1 MAYALYAP
9 CLLIA
14 AISITLKEN
23 VISTQH
29 LPLVIAGPIVRKVT
43 SNLCYIWVVT
53 SSADAPSLTLSHDEA
68 PIDGD
73 RQSETICV
81 GTHAFIHLL
90 SFSASKPFSD
100 CARISYQL
108 HFDNEEQQAR
118 WHKEQQALLY
128 TGQSTLSFHFTET
141 PKTILHGSCRKP
153 HFHSDDALAQVD
165 TLHEHAFKQKSS
177 FPDLLLMTGDQ
188 IYADDVAGPMLKAI
202 HSVIAR
208 LGLFHETL
216 EGAVVSNTQELATH
230 PHGYYEREQLL
241 PQISTNTVLS
251 SLFFGAKKKPVFTSV
266 NAQNHLI
273 GSAEIIAMYL
283 LVWSDTLWAEI
294 TIDND
299 GIPDKY
305 SATFDKENEA
315 LKGFVKQ
322 LPQVRRALAHIP
334 TYMIFDDHDV
344 TDDWNLTR
352 GWEQEVY
359 GNPLSKRMIGNALI
373 GYLLCQGWGNA
384 PKKVTALIEKV
395 KQSTGE
401 QGIAQHDEIID
412 DLLDFDQWHY
422 RLDTTPPIEVLDTRT
437 QRWRSESDMNK
448 PSGLMDWEALCDF
461 QHSIIGKES
470 VIVVSAAPIYG
481 VKVIEAIQKVFTFF
495 GKALTVDAENW
506 MAHKGTANVMLNI
519 FRHYKTPPEFII
531 LSGDVHYSFV
541 YDVRLRFR
549 RNSPH
554 ITQFTCSGLKNAF
567 PDGLIKWL
575 DRLNRILYR
584 SKSPLNLFTRRRNM
598 SVKAREPSMGYGE
611 LFNGCAIG
619 VLKIS
624 HKNTDVQCK
633 ALLSNGKEVEFPT
646 SKND

>member
-1 MAYALYAP
+1 MP
-9 CLLIA
+9 
-14 AISITLKEN
+14 
-23 VISTQH
+23 Q
-29 LPLVIAGPIVRKVT
+29 VIAGPIVRKVT
-43 SNLCYIWVVT
+43 STECHIWVVT
-53 SSADAPSLTLSHDEA
+53 SNADSPALNLSANEVVVS
-68 PIDGD
+68 GNCQ
-73 RQSETICV
+73 RETIRV
-81 GTHAFIHLL
+81 GKYAFIHLL
-90 SFSASKPFSD
+90 SFTSSEPFKDTARIGYSLSFSD
-100 CARISYQL
+100 DA
-108 HFDNEEQQAR
+108 QQAS
-118 WHKEQQALLY
+118 WENEQRGLLY
-128 TGQSTLSFHFTET
+128 DGQPSLCFHYTET
-141 PKTILHGSCRKP
+141 PETILHGSCRKP

-165 TLHEHAFKQKSS
+165 VLHKNAFKKQND

-202 HSVIAR
+202 HSVIDR
-208 LGLFHETL
+208 LGLYHEAL
-216 EGAVVSNTQELATH
+216 EGAVVTNTNELATH
-230 PHGYYEREQLL
+230 EHGYYEREQLL
-241 PQISTNTVLS
+241 PQIATNTVLS
-251 SLFFGAKKKPVFTSV
+251 SIFFGAKKKPVFTSV

-283 LVWSDTLWAEI
+283 LVWSDTLWADI
-294 TIDND
+294 NIDKD
-299 GIPDKY
+299 GIPPKY
-305 SATFDKENEA
+305 HAIFDKEHEA
-315 LKGFVKQ
+315 LNGFVKQ

-384 PKKVTALIEKV
+384 PKKVAPLIAKV
-395 KQSTGE
+395 QESMGE
-401 QGIAQHDEIID
+401 SGLNSHDEIID

-437 QRWRSESDMNK
+437 QRWRSESNMNK

-506 MAHKGTANVMLNI
+506 MAHKGTANVILNI
-519 FRHYKTPPEFII
+519 FRHYKTPPDFII

-575 DRLNRILYR
+575 DRLNRVLYR

-598 SVKAREPSMGYGE
+598 SVKAREPSLGYGE

-624 HKNTDVQCK
+624 QKTTDVQCK
-633 ALLSNGKEVEFPT
+633 ALLSNGKEVEFPA
-646 SKND
+646 SKDD

>member
-1 MAYALYAP
+1 MP
-9 CLLIA
+9 
-14 AISITLKEN
+14 
-23 VISTQH
+23 Q
-29 LPLVIAGPIVRKVT
+29 VIAGPIVRKVT
-43 SNLCYIWVVT
+43 STECHIWVVT
-53 SSADAPSLTLSHDEA
+53 SNADSPTLNLSANEVVVS
-68 PIDGD
+68 GNCQ
-73 RQSETICV
+73 RETIRV
-81 GTHAFIHLL
+81 GKYAFIHLL
-90 SFSASKPFSD
+90 SFTSSEPFEDTARIGYSLSFSD
-100 CARISYQL
+100 DA
-108 HFDNEEQQAR
+108 QQAS
-118 WHKEQQALLY
+118 WENEQRGLLY
-128 TGQSTLSFHFTET
+128 DGQSSLCFHYTET
-141 PKTILHGSCRKP
+141 PETILHGSCRKP

-165 TLHEHAFKQKSS
+165 VLHKNAFKKQND

-202 HSVIAR
+202 HSVIDR
-208 LGLFHETL
+208 LGLYHEAL
-216 EGAVVSNTQELATH
+216 EGAVVTNTNELATH
-230 PHGYYEREQLL
+230 EHGYYEREQLL
-241 PQISTNTVLS
+241 PQIATNTVLS
-251 SLFFGAKKKPVFTSV
+251 SIFFGAKKKPVFTSV

-283 LVWSDTLWAEI
+283 LVWSDTLWADI
-294 TIDND
+294 NIDKD
-299 GIPDKY
+299 GIPPKY
-305 SATFDKENEA
+305 HAIFDKEHESLN
-315 LKGFVKQ
+315 GFVKQ

-344 TDDWNLTR
+344 TDDWNLAR

-384 PKKVTALIEKV
+384 PKKVAPLIAKV
-395 KQSTGE
+395 QESMGE
-401 QGIAQHDEIID
+401 SGLNSHDEIID

-437 QRWRSESDMNK
+437 QRWRSESNMNK

-506 MAHKGTANVMLNI
+506 MAHKGTANVILNI
-519 FRHYKTPPEFII
+519 FRHYKTPPDFII

-575 DRLNRILYR
+575 DRLNRVLYR

-598 SVKAREPSMGYGE
+598 SVKAREPSLGYGE

-624 HKNTDVQCK
+624 QKNTDVQCK
-633 ALLSNGKEVEFPT
+633 ALLSNGKEVEFPA
-646 SKND
+646 SKDD

>member
-1 MAYALYAP
+1 MP
-9 CLLIA
+9 
-14 AISITLKEN
+14 
-23 VISTQH
+23 Q
-29 LPLVIAGPIVRKVT
+29 VIAGPIVRKVT
-43 SNLCYIWVVT
+43 STECHIWVVT
-53 SSADAPSLTLSHDEA
+53 SNADSPALNLSANEVVVS
-68 PIDGD
+68 GNCQ
-73 RQSETICV
+73 RETIRV
-81 GTHAFIHLL
+81 GKYAFIHLL
-90 SFSASKPFSD
+90 SFTSSEPFEDTARIGYSLSFSD
-100 CARISYQL
+100 DA
-108 HFDNEEQQAR
+108 QQAS
-118 WHKEQQALLY
+118 WENEQRGLLY
-128 TGQSTLSFHFTET
+128 DGQSSLCFHYTET
-141 PKTILHGSCRKP
+141 PETILHGSCRKP

-165 TLHEHAFKQKSS
+165 VLHKNAFKKQND

-202 HSVIAR
+202 HSVIDR
-208 LGLFHETL
+208 LGLYHEAL
-216 EGAVVSNTQELATH
+216 EGAVVTNTNELATH
-230 PHGYYEREQLL
+230 EHGYYEREQLL
-241 PQISTNTVLS
+241 PQIATNTVLS
-251 SLFFGAKKKPVFTSV
+251 SIFFGAKKKPVFTSV

-283 LVWSDTLWAEI
+283 LVWSDTLWADI
-294 TIDND
+294 NIDKD
-299 GIPDKY
+299 GIPPKY
-305 SATFDKENEA
+305 HAIFDKEHEA
-315 LKGFVKQ
+315 LNGFVKQ

-384 PKKVTALIEKV
+384 PKKVAPLIAKV
-395 KQSTGE
+395 QESMGE
-401 QGIAQHDEIID
+401 SGLNSHDEIID

-437 QRWRSESDMNK
+437 QRWRSESNMNK

-506 MAHKGTANVMLNI
+506 MAHKGTANVILNI
-519 FRHYKTPPEFII
+519 FRHYKTPPDFII

-554 ITQFTCSGLKNAF
+554 ITQFTCSGLKNTF

-575 DRLNRILYR
+575 DRLNRVLYR

-598 SVKAREPSMGYGE
+598 SVKAREPSLGYGE

-624 HKNTDVQCK
+624 QKNTDVQCK
-633 ALLSNGKEVEFPT
+633 ALLSNGKEVEFPA
-646 SKND
+646 SKDD

>member
-1 MAYALYAP
+1 MP
-9 CLLIA
+9 
-14 AISITLKEN
+14 
-23 VISTQH
+23 Q
-29 LPLVIAGPIVRKVT
+29 VIAGPIVRKVT
-43 SNLCYIWVVT
+43 STECHIWVVT
-53 SSADAPSLTLSHDEA
+53 SNADSPALNLSANEVVVS
-68 PIDGD
+68 GNCQ
-73 RQSETICV
+73 RETIRV
-81 GTHAFIHLL
+81 GKYAFIHLL
-90 SFSASKPFSD
+90 SFTSSEPFEDTARIGYSLSFSD
-100 CARISYQL
+100 DA
-108 HFDNEEQQAR
+108 QQAS
-118 WHKEQQALLY
+118 WEDEQRGLLY
-128 TGQSTLSFHFTET
+128 DGQSSLCFHYTET
-141 PKTILHGSCRKP
+141 PETILHGSCRKP

-165 TLHEHAFKQKSS
+165 VLHKNAFKKQND

-202 HSVIAR
+202 HSVIDR
-208 LGLFHETL
+208 LGLYHEAL
-216 EGAVVSNTQELATH
+216 EGAVVTNTNELATH
-230 PHGYYEREQLL
+230 EHGYYEREQLL
-241 PQISTNTVLS
+241 PQIATNTVLS
-251 SLFFGAKKKPVFTSV
+251 SIFFGAKKKPVFTSV

-283 LVWSDTLWAEI
+283 LVWSDTLWADI
-294 TIDND
+294 NIDKD
-299 GIPDKY
+299 GIPPKY
-305 SATFDKENEA
+305 HAIFDKEHEA
-315 LKGFVKQ
+315 LNGFVKQ

-384 PKKVTALIEKV
+384 PKKVAPLIAKV
-395 KQSTGE
+395 QESMGE
-401 QGIAQHDEIID
+401 SGLNSHDEIID

-422 RLDTTPPIEVLDTRT
+422 RLDTAPPIEVLDTRT
-437 QRWRSESDMNK
+437 QRWRSESNMNK

-506 MAHKGTANVMLNI
+506 MAHKGTANVILNI
-519 FRHYKTPPEFII
+519 FRHYKTPPDFII

-575 DRLNRILYR
+575 DRLNRVLYR

-598 SVKAREPSMGYGE
+598 SVKAREPSLGYGE

-624 HKNTDVQCK
+624 QKNTDVQCK
-633 ALLSNGKEVEFPT
+633 ALLSNGKEVEFPA
-646 SKND
+646 SKDD

>member
-1 MAYALYAP
+1 
-9 CLLIA
+9 
-14 AISITLKEN
+14 
-23 VISTQH
+23 
-29 LPLVIAGPIVRKVT
+29 VT
-43 SNLCYIWVVT
+43 STECHIWVVT
-53 SSADAPSLTLSHDEA
+53 SNADSPTLNLSANEVVVS
-68 PIDGD
+68 GNCQ
-73 RQSETICV
+73 RETIRV
-81 GTHAFIHLL
+81 GKYAFIHLL
-90 SFSASKPFSD
+90 SFTSSEPFEDTARIGYSLSFSD
-100 CARISYQL
+100 DA
-108 HFDNEEQQAR
+108 QQAS
-118 WHKEQQALLY
+118 WENEQRGLLY
-128 TGQSTLSFHFTET
+128 DGQSSLCFHYTET
-141 PKTILHGSCRKP
+141 PETILHGSCRKP

-165 TLHEHAFKQKSS
+165 VLHKNAFKKQND

-202 HSVIAR
+202 HSVIDR
-208 LGLFHETL
+208 LGLYHEAL
-216 EGAVVSNTQELATH
+216 EGAVVTNTNELATH
-230 PHGYYEREQLL
+230 EHGYYEREQLL
-241 PQISTNTVLS
+241 PQIATNTVLS
-251 SLFFGAKKKPVFTSV
+251 SIFFGAKKKPVFTSV

-283 LVWSDTLWAEI
+283 LVWSDTLWADI
-294 TIDND
+294 NIDKD
-299 GIPDKY
+299 GIPPKY
-305 SATFDKENEA
+305 HAIFDKEHEA
-315 LKGFVKQ
+315 LNGFVKQ

-384 PKKVTALIEKV
+384 PKKVAPLIAKV
-395 KQSTGE
+395 QESMGE
-401 QGIAQHDEIID
+401 SGLNSHDEIID
-412 DLLDFDQWHY
+412 ELLDFDQWHY

-437 QRWRSESDMNK
+437 QRWRSESNMNK

-506 MAHKGTANVMLNI
+506 MAHKGTANVILNI
-519 FRHYKTPPEFII
+519 FRHYKTPPDFII

-575 DRLNRILYR
+575 DRLNRVLYR

-598 SVKAREPSMGYGE
+598 SVKAREPSLGYGE

-624 HKNTDVQCK
+624 QKNTDVQCK
-633 ALLSNGKEVEFPT
+633 ALLSNGKEVEFPA
-646 SKND
+646 SKDD

>member
-1 MAYALYAP
+1 MP
-9 CLLIA
+9 
-14 AISITLKEN
+14 
-23 VISTQH
+23 Q
-29 LPLVIAGPIVRKVT
+29 VIAGPIVRKVT
-43 SNLCYIWVVT
+43 STECHIWVVT
-53 SSADAPSLTLSHDEA
+53 SNADSPTLNLSANEVVVS
-68 PIDGD
+68 GNCQ
-73 RQSETICV
+73 RETIRV
-81 GTHAFIHLL
+81 GKYAFIHLL
-90 SFSASKPFSD
+90 SFTSSEPFEDTARIGYSLSFSD
-100 CARISYQL
+100 DA
-108 HFDNEEQQAR
+108 QQAS
-118 WHKEQQALLY
+118 WENEQRGLLY
-128 TGQSTLSFHFTET
+128 DGQSSLCFHYTET
-141 PKTILHGSCRKP
+141 PETILHGSCRKP

-165 TLHEHAFKQKSS
+165 VLHKNAFKKQND

-202 HSVIAR
+202 HSVIDR
-208 LGLFHETL
+208 LGLYHEAL
-216 EGAVVSNTQELATH
+216 EGAVVTNTNELATH
-230 PHGYYEREQLL
+230 EHGYYEREQLL
-241 PQISTNTVLS
+241 PQIATNTVLS
-251 SLFFGAKKKPVFTSV
+251 SIFFGAKKKPVFTSV

-283 LVWSDTLWAEI
+283 LVWSDTLWADI
-294 TIDND
+294 NIDKD
-299 GIPDKY
+299 GIPPKY
-305 SATFDKENEA
+305 HAIFDKEHEA
-315 LKGFVKQ
+315 LNGFVKQ

-384 PKKVTALIEKV
+384 PKKVAPLIAKV
-395 KQSTGE
+395 QESMGE
-401 QGIAQHDEIID
+401 SGLNSHDEIID

-437 QRWRSESDMNK
+437 QRWRSESNMNK

-506 MAHKGTANVMLNI
+506 MAHKGTANVILNI
-519 FRHYKTPPEFII
+519 FRHYKTPPDFII

-575 DRLNRILYR
+575 DRLNRVLYR

-598 SVKAREPSMGYGE
+598 SVKAREPSLGYGE

-624 HKNTDVQCK
+624 QKNTDVQCK
-633 ALLSNGKEVEFPT
+633 ALLSNGKEVEFPA
-646 SKND
+646 SKDD

>member
-1 MAYALYAP
+1 MP
-9 CLLIA
+9 
-14 AISITLKEN
+14 
-23 VISTQH
+23 Q
-29 LPLVIAGPIVRKVT
+29 VIAGPIVRKVT
-43 SNLCYIWVVT
+43 STECHIWVVT
-53 SSADAPSLTLSHDEA
+53 SNADSPTLNLSANEVVSGSCQ
-68 PIDGD
+68 
-73 RQSETICV
+73 RETVRV
-81 GTHAFIHLL
+81 GKYAFIHLL
-90 SFSASKPFSD
+90 SFTSSEPFEDTARIGYSLSFSD
-100 CARISYQL
+100 DA
-108 HFDNEEQQAR
+108 QQAS
-118 WHKEQQALLY
+118 WENEQRGLLY
-128 TGQSTLSFHFTET
+128 DGQSSLCFHYTET
-141 PKTILHGSCRKP
+141 PETILHGSCRKP

-165 TLHEHAFKQKSS
+165 VLHKNAFKKQND

-202 HSVIAR
+202 HSVIDR
-208 LGLFHETL
+208 LGLYHEAL
-216 EGAVVSNTQELATH
+216 EGAVVTNTNELATH
-230 PHGYYEREQLL
+230 EHGYYEREQLL
-241 PQISTNTVLS
+241 PQIATNTVLS
-251 SLFFGAKKKPVFTSV
+251 SIFFGAKKKPVFTSV

-283 LVWSDTLWAEI
+283 LVWSDTLWADI
-294 TIDND
+294 NIDKD
-299 GIPDKY
+299 GIPPKY
-305 SATFDKENEA
+305 HAIFDKEHEA
-315 LKGFVKQ
+315 LNGFVKQ

-384 PKKVTALIEKV
+384 PKKVAPLIAKV
-395 KQSTGE
+395 QESMGE
-401 QGIAQHDEIID
+401 SGLNSHDEIID

-437 QRWRSESDMNK
+437 QRWRSESNMNK

-506 MAHKGTANVMLNI
+506 MAHKGTANVILNI
-519 FRHYKTPPEFII
+519 FRHYKTPPDFII

-575 DRLNRILYR
+575 DRLNRVLYR

-598 SVKAREPSMGYGE
+598 SVKAREPSLGYGE

-624 HKNTDVQCK
+624 QKNTDVQCK
-633 ALLSNGKEVEFPT
+633 ALLSNGKEVEFPA
-646 SKND
+646 SKDD

>member
-1 MAYALYAP
+1 M
-9 CLLIA
+9 
-14 AISITLKEN
+14 T
-23 VISTQH
+23 STECH
-29 LPLVIAGPIVRKVT
+29 
-43 SNLCYIWVVT
+43 IWVVT
-53 SSADAPSLTLSHDEA
+53 SNADSPTLNLSANEVVVS
-68 PIDGD
+68 GNCQ
-73 RQSETICV
+73 RETIRV
-81 GTHAFIHLL
+81 GKYAFIHLL
-90 SFSASKPFSD
+90 SFTSSEPFEDTARIGYSLSFSD
-100 CARISYQL
+100 DA
-108 HFDNEEQQAR
+108 QQAS
-118 WHKEQQALLY
+118 WENEQRGLLY
-128 TGQSTLSFHFTET
+128 DGQPSLCFHYTET
-141 PKTILHGSCRKP
+141 PETILHGSCRKP

-165 TLHEHAFKQKSS
+165 VLHKNAFKKQND

-202 HSVIAR
+202 HSVIDR
-208 LGLFHETL
+208 LGLYHEAL
-216 EGAVVSNTQELATH
+216 EGAVVTNTNELATH
-230 PHGYYEREQLL
+230 EHGYYEREQLL
-241 PQISTNTVLS
+241 PQIATNTVLS
-251 SLFFGAKKKPVFTSV
+251 SIFFGAKKKPVFTSV

-283 LVWSDTLWAEI
+283 LVWSDTLWADI
-294 TIDND
+294 NIDKD
-299 GIPDKY
+299 GIPPKY
-305 SATFDKENEA
+305 HAIFDKEHEA
-315 LKGFVKQ
+315 LNGFVKQ

-384 PKKVTALIEKV
+384 PKKVAPLIAKV
-395 KQSTGE
+395 QESMGE
-401 QGIAQHDEIID
+401 SGLNSHDEIID

-437 QRWRSESDMNK
+437 QRWRSESNMNK

-506 MAHKGTANVMLNI
+506 MAHKGTANVILNI
-519 FRHYKTPPEFII
+519 FRHYKTPPDFII

-575 DRLNRILYR
+575 DRLNRVLYR

-598 SVKAREPSMGYGE
+598 SVKAREPSLGYGE

-624 HKNTDVQCK
+624 QKNTDVQCK
-633 ALLSNGKEVEFPT
+633 ALLSNGNEVEFPA
-646 SKND
+646 SKDD

>member
-1 MAYALYAP
+1 MP
-9 CLLIA
+9 
-14 AISITLKEN
+14 
-23 VISTQH
+23 Q
-29 LPLVIAGPIVRKVT
+29 VIAGPIVRKVT
-43 SNLCYIWVVT
+43 STECHIWVVT
-53 SSADAPSLTLSHDEA
+53 SNADSPTLNLSANEVVVS
-68 PIDGD
+68 GNCQ
-73 RQSETICV
+73 RETIRV
-81 GTHAFIHLL
+81 GKYAFIHLL
-90 SFSASKPFSD
+90 SFTSSEPFEDTARIGYSLSFSD
-100 CARISYQL
+100 DA
-108 HFDNEEQQAR
+108 QQAS
-118 WHKEQQALLY
+118 WENEQRGLLY
-128 TGQSTLSFHFTET
+128 DGQSSLCFHYTET
-141 PKTILHGSCRKP
+141 PETILHGSCRKP

-165 TLHEHAFKQKSS
+165 VLHKNAFKKQND

-202 HSVIAR
+202 HSVIDR
-208 LGLFHETL
+208 LGLYHEAL
-216 EGAVVSNTQELATH
+216 EGAVVTNTNELATH
-230 PHGYYEREQLL
+230 EHGYYEREQLL
-241 PQISTNTVLS
+241 PQIATNTVLS
-251 SLFFGAKKKPVFTSV
+251 SIFFGAKKKPVFTSV

-283 LVWSDTLWAEI
+283 LVWSDTLWADI
-294 TIDND
+294 NIDKD
-299 GIPDKY
+299 GIPPKY
-305 SATFDKENEA
+305 HVIFDKEHEA
-315 LKGFVKQ
+315 LNGFVKQ

-384 PKKVTALIEKV
+384 PKKVAPLIAKV
-395 KQSTGE
+395 QESMGE
-401 QGIAQHDEIID
+401 SGLNSHDEIID

-437 QRWRSESDMNK
+437 QRWRSESNMNK

-506 MAHKGTANVMLNI
+506 MAHKGTANVILNI
-519 FRHYKTPPEFII
+519 FRHYKTPPDFII

-575 DRLNRILYR
+575 DRLNRVLYR

-598 SVKAREPSMGYGE
+598 SVKAREPSLGYGE

-624 HKNTDVQCK
+624 QKNTDVQCK
-633 ALLSNGKEVEFPT
+633 ALLSNGKEVEFPA
-646 SKND
+646 SKDD

>member
-1 MAYALYAP
+1 MP
-9 CLLIA
+9 
-14 AISITLKEN
+14 
-23 VISTQH
+23 Q
-29 LPLVIAGPIVRKVT
+29 VIAGPIVRKVT
-43 SNLCYIWVVT
+43 STECHIWVVT
-53 SSADAPSLTLSHDEA
+53 SNADSPALNLSANEVVVS
-68 PIDGD
+68 GNCQ
-73 RQSETICV
+73 RETIRV
-81 GTHAFIHLL
+81 GKYAFIHLL
-90 SFSASKPFSD
+90 SFTSSEPFEDTARIGYSLSFSD
-100 CARISYQL
+100 DA
-108 HFDNEEQQAR
+108 QQAS
-118 WHKEQQALLY
+118 WENEQRGLLY
-128 TGQSTLSFHFTET
+128 DGQSSLCFHYTET
-141 PKTILHGSCRKP
+141 PETILHGSCRKP

-165 TLHEHAFKQKSS
+165 VLHKNAFKKQND

-202 HSVIAR
+202 HSVIDR
-208 LGLFHETL
+208 LGLYHEAL
-216 EGAVVSNTQELATH
+216 EGAVVTNTNELATH
-230 PHGYYEREQLL
+230 EHGYYEREQLL
-241 PQISTNTVLS
+241 PQIATNTVLS
-251 SLFFGAKKKPVFTSV
+251 SIFFGAKKKPVFTSV

-283 LVWSDTLWAEI
+283 LVWSDTLWADI
-294 TIDND
+294 NIDKD
-299 GIPDKY
+299 GIPAKY
-305 SATFDKENEA
+305 HAIFDKEHEA
-315 LKGFVKQ
+315 LNGFVKQ

-384 PKKVTALIEKV
+384 PKKVAPLIAKV
-395 KQSTGE
+395 QESMGE
-401 QGIAQHDEIID
+401 SGLNSHDEIID

-437 QRWRSESDMNK
+437 QRWRSESNMNK

-506 MAHKGTANVMLNI
+506 MAHKGTANVILNI
-519 FRHYKTPPEFII
+519 FRHYKTPPDFII

-554 ITQFTCSGLKNAF
+554 ITQFTCSGLKNTF

-575 DRLNRILYR
+575 DRLNRVLYR

-598 SVKAREPSMGYGE
+598 SVKAREPSLGYGE

-624 HKNTDVQCK
+624 QKNTDVQCK
-633 ALLSNGKEVEFPT
+633 ALLSNGKEVEFPA
-646 SKND
+646 SKDD

>member
-1 MAYALYAP
+1 MP
-9 CLLIA
+9 
-14 AISITLKEN
+14 
-23 VISTQH
+23 Q
-29 LPLVIAGPIVRKVT
+29 VIAGPIVRKVT
-43 SNLCYIWVVT
+43 STECHIWVVT
-53 SSADAPSLTLSHDEA
+53 SNADSPALNLSANEVVVS
-68 PIDGD
+68 GNCQ
-73 RQSETICV
+73 RETIRV
-81 GTHAFIHLL
+81 GKYAFIHLL
-90 SFSASKPFSD
+90 SFTSSEPFEDTARIGYSLSFSD
-100 CARISYQL
+100 DA
-108 HFDNEEQQAR
+108 QQAS
-118 WHKEQQALLY
+118 WENEQRGLLY
-128 TGQSTLSFHFTET
+128 DGQSSLCFHYTET
-141 PKTILHGSCRKP
+141 PETILHGSCRKP

-165 TLHEHAFKQKSS
+165 VLHKNAFKKQND

-202 HSVIAR
+202 HSVIDR
-208 LGLFHETL
+208 LGLYHEAL
-216 EGAVVSNTQELATH
+216 EGAVVTNTNELATH
-230 PHGYYEREQLL
+230 EHGYYEREQLL
-241 PQISTNTVLS
+241 PQIATNTVLS
-251 SLFFGAKKKPVFTSV
+251 SIFFGAKKKPVFTSV

-283 LVWSDTLWAEI
+283 LVWSDTLWADI
-294 TIDND
+294 NIDKD
-299 GIPDKY
+299 GIPPKY
-305 SATFDKENEA
+305 HAIFDKEHEA
-315 LKGFVKQ
+315 LNGFVKQ

-384 PKKVTALIEKV
+384 PKKVAPLIAKV
-395 KQSTGE
+395 QESMGE
-401 QGIAQHDEIID
+401 SGLNSHDEIID

-422 RLDTTPPIEVLDTRT
+422 RLDTAPPIEVLDTRT
-437 QRWRSESDMNK
+437 QRWRSESNMNK

-506 MAHKGTANVMLNI
+506 MAHKGTANVILNI
-519 FRHYKTPPEFII
+519 FRHYKTPPDFII

-575 DRLNRILYR
+575 DRLNRVLYR

-598 SVKAREPSMGYGE
+598 SVKAREPSLGYGE

-624 HKNTDVQCK
+624 QKNTDVQCK
-633 ALLSNGKEVEFPT
+633 ALLSNGKEVEFPA
-646 SKND
+646 SKDD

>member
-1 MAYALYAP
+1 MP
-9 CLLIA
+9 
-14 AISITLKEN
+14 
-23 VISTQH
+23 Q
-29 LPLVIAGPIVRKVT
+29 VIAGPIVRKVT
-43 SNLCYIWVVT
+43 STECHIWVVT
-53 SSADAPSLTLSHDEA
+53 SNADSPALNLSANENI
-68 PIDGD
+68 IDGNCQ
-73 RQSETICV
+73 RETVRV
-81 GTHAFIHLL
+81 GKYAFIHLL
-90 SFSASKPFSD
+90 SFTASEPFED
-100 CARISYQL
+100 TARIGYALS
-108 HFDNEEQQAR
+108 FNDDKQQAS
-118 WHKEQQALLY
+118 WEDEQRGLLY
-128 TGQSTLSFHFTET
+128 DGQSSLSFHYTET
-141 PKTILHGSCRKP
+141 PETILHGSCRKP
-153 HFHSDDALAQVD
+153 HFQSDDALAQVD
-165 TLHEHAFKQKSS
+165 VLHKNAFKMQND

-202 HSVIAR
+202 HSVIDR
-208 LGLFHETL
+208 LGLYHEAL
-216 EGAVVSNTQELATH
+216 EGAVVTNTNELATH
-230 PHGYYEREQLL
+230 EYGYYEREQLL
-241 PQISTNTVLS
+241 PQIATNTVLS
-251 SLFFGAKKKPVFTSV
+251 SIFFGAKKKPVFTSV

-273 GSAEIIAMYL
+273 GSAEIFAMYL
-283 LVWSDTLWAEI
+283 LVWSDALWADI
-294 TIDND
+294 NIDKD
-299 GIPDKY
+299 GIPQKY
-305 SATFDKENEA
+305 HAIFDKEHEA
-315 LKGFVKQ
+315 LNGFVKQ

-384 PKKVTALIEKV
+384 PKKVAPLIAKV
-395 KQSTGE
+395 QESMGE
-401 QGIAQHDEIID
+401 SGLNSHDEIID
-412 DLLDFDQWHY
+412 DLLAFDQWHY

-437 QRWRSESDMNK
+437 QRWRSESNMNK

-506 MAHKGTANVMLNI
+506 MAHKGTANVILNI
-519 FRHYKTPPEFII
+519 FRHYKTPPDFII

-575 DRLNRILYR
+575 DRLNRVLYR

-598 SVKAREPSMGYGE
+598 SVKAREPSLGYGE

-624 HKNTDVQCK
+624 QKNTDVQCK
-633 ALLSNGKEVEFPT
+633 ALLSNGKEVEFPA
-646 SKND
+646 SKDD

>member
-1 MAYALYAP
+1 M
-9 CLLIA
+9 
-14 AISITLKEN
+14 T
-23 VISTQH
+23 STECH
-29 LPLVIAGPIVRKVT
+29 
-43 SNLCYIWVVT
+43 IWVVT
-53 SSADAPSLTLSHDEA
+53 SNADSPTLNLSANEVVVS
-68 PIDGD
+68 GNCQ
-73 RQSETICV
+73 RETIRV
-81 GTHAFIHLL
+81 GKYAFIHLL
-90 SFSASKPFSD
+90 SFTSSEPFEDTARIGYSLSFSD
-100 CARISYQL
+100 DA
-108 HFDNEEQQAR
+108 QQAS
-118 WHKEQQALLY
+118 WENEQRGLLY
-128 TGQSTLSFHFTET
+128 DGQPSLCFHYTET
-141 PKTILHGSCRKP
+141 PETILHGSCRKP

-165 TLHEHAFKQKSS
+165 VLHKNAFKKQND

-202 HSVIAR
+202 HSVIDR
-208 LGLFHETL
+208 LGLYHEAL
-216 EGAVVSNTQELATH
+216 EGAVVTNTNELATH
-230 PHGYYEREQLL
+230 EHGYYEREQLL
-241 PQISTNTVLS
+241 PQIATNTVLS
-251 SLFFGAKKKPVFTSV
+251 SIFFGAKKKPVFTSV

-283 LVWSDTLWAEI
+283 LVWSDTLWADI
-294 TIDND
+294 NIDKD
-299 GIPDKY
+299 GIPPKY
-305 SATFDKENEA
+305 HVIFDKEHEA
-315 LKGFVKQ
+315 LNGFVKQ

-384 PKKVTALIEKV
+384 PKKVAPLIAKV
-395 KQSTGE
+395 QESMGE
-401 QGIAQHDEIID
+401 SGLNSHDEIID

-437 QRWRSESDMNK
+437 QRWRSESNMNK

-506 MAHKGTANVMLNI
+506 MAHKGTANVILNI
-519 FRHYKTPPEFII
+519 FRHYKTPPDFII

-575 DRLNRILYR
+575 DRLNRVLYR

-598 SVKAREPSMGYGE
+598 SVKAREPSLGYGE

-624 HKNTDVQCK
+624 QKNTDVQCK
-633 ALLSNGKEVEFPT
+633 ALLSNGKEVEFPA
-646 SKND
+646 SKDD

>member
-1 MAYALYAP
+1 MP
-9 CLLIA
+9 
-14 AISITLKEN
+14 
-23 VISTQH
+23 Q
-29 LPLVIAGPIVRKVT
+29 VIAGPIVRKVT
-43 SNLCYIWVVT
+43 STECHIWVVT
-53 SSADAPSLTLSHDEA
+53 SNADSPTLNLSANEVVVS
-68 PIDGD
+68 GNCQ
-73 RQSETICV
+73 RETIRV
-81 GTHAFIHLL
+81 GKYAFIHLL
-90 SFSASKPFSD
+90 SFTSSEPFEDTARIGYSLSFSD
-100 CARISYQL
+100 DA
-108 HFDNEEQQAR
+108 QQAS
-118 WHKEQQALLY
+118 WENEQRGLLY
-128 TGQSTLSFHFTET
+128 DGQSSLCFHYTET
-141 PKTILHGSCRKP
+141 PETILHGSCRKP

-165 TLHEHAFKQKSS
+165 VLHKNAFKKQND

-202 HSVIAR
+202 HSVIDR
-208 LGLFHETL
+208 LGLYHEAL
-216 EGAVVSNTQELATH
+216 EGAVVTNTNELATH
-230 PHGYYEREQLL
+230 EHGYYEREQLL
-241 PQISTNTVLS
+241 PQIATNTVLS
-251 SLFFGAKKKPVFTSV
+251 SIFFGAKKKPVFTSV

-283 LVWSDTLWAEI
+283 LVWSDTLWADI
-294 TIDND
+294 NIDKD
-299 GIPDKY
+299 GIPPKY
-305 SATFDKENEA
+305 HAIFDKEHEA
-315 LKGFVKQ
+315 LNGFVKQ

-359 GNPLSKRMIGNALI
+359 GNPLSKRMIGNVLI

-384 PKKVTALIEKV
+384 PKKVAPLIAKV
-395 KQSTGE
+395 QESMGE
-401 QGIAQHDEIID
+401 SGLNSHDEIID

-437 QRWRSESDMNK
+437 QRWRSESNMNK

-506 MAHKGTANVMLNI
+506 MAHKGTANVILNI
-519 FRHYKTPPEFII
+519 FRHYKTPPDFII

-575 DRLNRILYR
+575 DRLNRVLYR

-598 SVKAREPSMGYGE
+598 SVKAREPSLGYGE

-624 HKNTDVQCK
+624 QKNTDVQCK
-633 ALLSNGKEVEFPT
+633 ALLSNGKEVEFPA
-646 SKND
+646 SKDD

>member
-1 MAYALYAP
+1 M
-9 CLLIA
+9 
-14 AISITLKEN
+14 T
-23 VISTQH
+23 STECH
-29 LPLVIAGPIVRKVT
+29 
-43 SNLCYIWVVT
+43 IWVVT
-53 SSADAPSLTLSHDEA
+53 SNADSPKLNLSANEVVVS
-68 PIDGD
+68 GNCQ
-73 RQSETICV
+73 RETIRV
-81 GTHAFIHLL
+81 GKYAFIHLL
-90 SFSASKPFSD
+90 SFTSSEPFEDTARIGYSLSFSD
-100 CARISYQL
+100 DA
-108 HFDNEEQQAR
+108 QQAS
-118 WHKEQQALLY
+118 WENEQRGLLY
-128 TGQSTLSFHFTET
+128 DGQSSLCFHYTEA
-141 PKTILHGSCRKP
+141 PETILHGSCRKP

-165 TLHEHAFKQKSS
+165 VLHKNAFKKQND

-202 HSVIAR
+202 HSVIDR
-208 LGLFHETL
+208 LGLYHEAL
-216 EGAVVSNTQELATH
+216 EGAVVTNTNELATH
-230 PHGYYEREQLL
+230 EHGYYEREQLL
-241 PQISTNTVLS
+241 PQIATNTVLS
-251 SLFFGAKKKPVFTSV
+251 SIFFGAKKKPVFTSV

-283 LVWSDTLWAEI
+283 LVWSDTLWADI
-294 TIDND
+294 NIDKD
-299 GIPDKY
+299 GIPPKY
-305 SATFDKENEA
+305 HAIFDKEHEA
-315 LKGFVKQ
+315 LNGFVKQ

-384 PKKVTALIEKV
+384 PKKVAPLIAKV
-395 KQSTGE
+395 QESMGE
-401 QGIAQHDEIID
+401 SGLNSHDEIID
-412 DLLDFDQWHY
+412 ELLDFDQWHY

-437 QRWRSESDMNK
+437 QRWRSESNMNK

-506 MAHKGTANVMLNI
+506 MAHKGTANVILNI
-519 FRHYKTPPEFII
+519 FRHYKTPPDFII

-567 PDGLIKWL
+567 PDRLIKWL
-575 DRLNRILYR
+575 DRLNRVLYR
-584 SKSPLNLFTRRRNM
+584 SKSPLNVFTRRRNM

-624 HKNTDVQCK
+624 QKNTDVQCK
-633 ALLSNGKEVEFPT
+633 ALLSNGKEVEFPA
-646 SKND
+646 SKDD

>member
-1 MAYALYAP
+1 M
-9 CLLIA
+9 
-14 AISITLKEN
+14 T
-23 VISTQH
+23 STECH
-29 LPLVIAGPIVRKVT
+29 
-43 SNLCYIWVVT
+43 IWVVT
-53 SSADAPSLTLSHDEA
+53 SNADSPALNLSANEVVVS
-68 PIDGD
+68 GNCQ
-73 RQSETICV
+73 RETIRV
-81 GTHAFIHLL
+81 GKYAFIHLL
-90 SFSASKPFSD
+90 SFTSSEPFEDTARIGYSLSFSD
-100 CARISYQL
+100 DA
-108 HFDNEEQQAR
+108 QQAS
-118 WHKEQQALLY
+118 WEDEQRGLLY
-128 TGQSTLSFHFTET
+128 DGQSSLCFHYTET
-141 PKTILHGSCRKP
+141 PETILHGSCRKP

-165 TLHEHAFKQKSS
+165 VLHKNAFKKQND

-202 HSVIAR
+202 HSVIDR
-208 LGLFHETL
+208 LGLYHEAL
-216 EGAVVSNTQELATH
+216 EGAVVTNTNELATH
-230 PHGYYEREQLL
+230 EHGYYEREQLL
-241 PQISTNTVLS
+241 PQIATNTVLS
-251 SLFFGAKKKPVFTSV
+251 SIFFGAKKKPVFTSV

-283 LVWSDTLWAEI
+283 LVWSDTLWADI
-294 TIDND
+294 NIDKD
-299 GIPDKY
+299 GIPPKY
-305 SATFDKENEA
+305 HAIFDKEHEA
-315 LKGFVKQ
+315 LNGFVKQ

-384 PKKVTALIEKV
+384 PKKVAPLIAKV
-395 KQSTGE
+395 QESMGE
-401 QGIAQHDEIID
+401 SGLNSHDEIID

-437 QRWRSESDMNK
+437 QRWRSESNMNK

-506 MAHKGTANVMLNI
+506 MAHKGTANVILNI
-519 FRHYKTPPEFII
+519 FRHYKTPPDFII

-575 DRLNRILYR
+575 DRLNRVLYR

-598 SVKAREPSMGYGE
+598 SVKAREPSLGYGE

-624 HKNTDVQCK
+624 QKNTDVQCK
-633 ALLSNGKEVEFPT
+633 ALLSNGKEVEFPA
-646 SKND
+646 SKDD

>member
-1 MAYALYAP
+1 MP
-9 CLLIA
+9 
-14 AISITLKEN
+14 
-23 VISTQH
+23 Q
-29 LPLVIAGPIVRKVT
+29 VIAGPIVRKVT
-43 SNLCYIWVVT
+43 STECHIWVVT
-53 SSADAPSLTLSHDEA
+53 SNADSPALNLSANEVVVS
-68 PIDGD
+68 GNCQ
-73 RQSETICV
+73 RETIRV
-81 GTHAFIHLL
+81 GKYAFIHLL
-90 SFSASKPFSD
+90 SFTSSEPFKDTARIGYSLSFSD
-100 CARISYQL
+100 DA
-108 HFDNEEQQAR
+108 QQAS
-118 WHKEQQALLY
+118 WENEQRGLLY
-128 TGQSTLSFHFTET
+128 DGQSSLCFHYTET
-141 PKTILHGSCRKP
+141 PETILHGSCRKP

-165 TLHEHAFKQKSS
+165 VLHKNAFKKQND

-202 HSVIAR
+202 HSVIDR
-208 LGLFHETL
+208 LGLYHEAL
-216 EGAVVSNTQELATH
+216 EGAVVTNTNELATH
-230 PHGYYEREQLL
+230 EHGYYEREQLL
-241 PQISTNTVLS
+241 PQIATNTVLS
-251 SLFFGAKKKPVFTSV
+251 SIFFGAKKKPVFTSV

-283 LVWSDTLWAEI
+283 LVWSDTLWADI
-294 TIDND
+294 NIDKD
-299 GIPDKY
+299 GIPQKY
-305 SATFDKENEA
+305 HAIFDKEHEA
-315 LKGFVKQ
+315 LNGFVKQ

-384 PKKVTALIEKV
+384 PKKVAPLIAKV
-395 KQSTGE
+395 QESMGE
-401 QGIAQHDEIID
+401 SGLNSHDEIID

-437 QRWRSESDMNK
+437 QRWRSESNMNK

-506 MAHKGTANVMLNI
+506 MAHKGTANVILNI
-519 FRHYKTPPEFII
+519 FRHYKTPPDFII

-575 DRLNRILYR
+575 DRLNRVLYR

-598 SVKAREPSMGYGE
+598 SVKAREPSLGYGE

-624 HKNTDVQCK
+624 QKNTDVQCK
-633 ALLSNGKEVEFPT
+633 ALLSNGKEVEFPA
-646 SKND
+646 SKDD

>member
-1 MAYALYAP
+1 M
-9 CLLIA
+9 
-14 AISITLKEN
+14 
-23 VISTQH
+23 
-29 LPLVIAGPIVRKVT
+29 RKVT
-43 SNLCYIWVVT
+43 SKECHIWVVT
-53 SSADAPSLTLSHDEA
+53 SNAETPALNLSINGA
-68 PIDGD
+68 TVSGKY
-73 RQSETICV
+73 QSETVRV
-81 GTHAFIHLL
+81 GAHAFIHLL
-90 SFSASKPFSD
+90 SFFANDPFEDRVRVGYELSFNND
-100 CARISYQL
+100 IQQAAWV
-108 HFDNEEQQAR
+108 EEQR
-118 WHKEQQALLY
+118 ALLY
-128 TGQSTLSFHFTET
+128 DEQTSLSFHYTET
-141 PKTILHGSCRKP
+141 PETILHGSCRKP

-165 TLHEHAFKQKSS
+165 ALHKNAFESKHE

-202 HSVIAR
+202 HNVIER
-208 LGLFHETL
+208 LGLYHETL
-216 EGAVVSNTQELATH
+216 EGAVVTNTNELATH
-230 PHGYYEREQLL
+230 EHGYYEREQLL
-241 PQISTNTVLS
+241 PQIATNTVLS
-251 SLFFGAKKKPVFTSV
+251 SIFFGAKKKPVFTSV

-283 LVWSDTLWAEI
+283 LVWSDTLWADI
-294 TIDND
+294 NIDKG
-299 GIPDKY
+299 GIPQKY
-305 SATFDKENEA
+305 LAIFDKEHQA
-315 LKGFVKQ
+315 LNGFVKQ
-322 LPQVRRALAHIP
+322 LPQVRKALAHIP

-384 PKKVTALIEKV
+384 PKKVAPLIAKV
-395 KQSTGE
+395 QESMGE
-401 QGIAQHDEIID
+401 SGLNSHDEIID

-437 QRWRSESDMNK
+437 QRWRSESNMNK

-506 MAHKGTANVMLNI
+506 MAHKGTANVILNI
-519 FRHYKTPPEFII
+519 FRHYKTPPDFII

-584 SKSPLNLFTRRRNM
+584 SKSPLNVFTRRRNM

-624 HKNTDVQCK
+624 QKNTDVQCK
-633 ALLSNGKEVEFPT
+633 ALLSNGKEVEFPA
-646 SKND
+646 SKDD

>member
-1 MAYALYAP
+1 MP
-9 CLLIA
+9 
-14 AISITLKEN
+14 
-23 VISTQH
+23 Q
-29 LPLVIAGPIVRKVT
+29 VIAGPIVRKVT
-43 SNLCYIWVVT
+43 STECHIWVVT
-53 SSADAPSLTLSHDEA
+53 SNADSPALNLSANEVVVS
-68 PIDGD
+68 GNCQ
-73 RQSETICV
+73 RETIRV
-81 GTHAFIHLL
+81 GKYAFIHLL
-90 SFSASKPFSD
+90 SFTSSEPFEDTARIGYSLSFSD
-100 CARISYQL
+100 DA
-108 HFDNEEQQAR
+108 QQAS
-118 WHKEQQALLY
+118 WENEQRGLLY
-128 TGQSTLSFHFTET
+128 DGQSSLCFHYTET
-141 PKTILHGSCRKP
+141 PETILHGSCRKP

-165 TLHEHAFKQKSS
+165 VLHKNAFKKQND

-202 HSVIAR
+202 HSVIDR
-208 LGLFHETL
+208 LGLYHEAL
-216 EGAVVSNTQELATH
+216 EGAVVTNTNELATH
-230 PHGYYEREQLL
+230 EHGYYEREQLL
-241 PQISTNTVLS
+241 PQIATNTVLS
-251 SLFFGAKKKPVFTSV
+251 SIFFGAKKKPVFTSV

-283 LVWSDTLWAEI
+283 LVWSDTLWADI
-294 TIDND
+294 NIDKD
-299 GIPDKY
+299 GIPPKY
-305 SATFDKENEA
+305 HAIFDKEHEA
-315 LKGFVKQ
+315 LNGFVKQ

-384 PKKVTALIEKV
+384 PKKVAPLIAKV
-395 KQSTGE
+395 QESMGE
-401 QGIAQHDEIID
+401 SGLNSHDEIID

-437 QRWRSESDMNK
+437 QRWRSESNMNK

-506 MAHKGTANVMLNI
+506 MAHKGTANVILNI
-519 FRHYKTPPEFII
+519 FRHYKTPPDFII

-575 DRLNRILYR
+575 DRLNRVLYR

-598 SVKAREPSMGYGE
+598 SVKAREPSLGYGE

-624 HKNTDVQCK
+624 QKTTDVQCK
-633 ALLSNGKEVEFPT
+633 ALLSNGNEVEFPA
-646 SKND
+646 SKDD

>member
-1 MAYALYAP
+1 M
-9 CLLIA
+9 
-14 AISITLKEN
+14 T
-23 VISTQH
+23 STECH
-29 LPLVIAGPIVRKVT
+29 
-43 SNLCYIWVVT
+43 IWVVT
-53 SSADAPSLTLSHDEA
+53 SNADSPTLNLSANEVVVS
-68 PIDGD
+68 GNCQ
-73 RQSETICV
+73 RETIRV
-81 GTHAFIHLL
+81 GKYAFIHLL
-90 SFSASKPFSD
+90 SFTSSEPFKDTARIGYSLSFSD
-100 CARISYQL
+100 DA
-108 HFDNEEQQAR
+108 QQAS
-118 WHKEQQALLY
+118 WENEQRGLLY
-128 TGQSTLSFHFTET
+128 DGQSSLCFHYTET
-141 PKTILHGSCRKP
+141 PETILHGSCRKP

-165 TLHEHAFKQKSS
+165 VLHKNAFKKEND

-202 HSVIAR
+202 HSVIDR
-208 LGLFHETL
+208 LGLYHEAL
-216 EGAVVSNTQELATH
+216 EGAVVTNTNELATH
-230 PHGYYEREQLL
+230 EHGYYEREQLL
-241 PQISTNTVLS
+241 PQIATNTVLS
-251 SLFFGAKKKPVFTSV
+251 SIFFGAKKKPVFTSV

-283 LVWSDTLWAEI
+283 LVWSDTLWADI
-294 TIDND
+294 NIDKD
-299 GIPDKY
+299 GIPPKY
-305 SATFDKENEA
+305 HAIFDKEHEA
-315 LKGFVKQ
+315 LNGFVKQ

-384 PKKVTALIEKV
+384 PKKVAPLIAKV
-395 KQSTGE
+395 QESMGE
-401 QGIAQHDEIID
+401 SGLNSHDEIID

-437 QRWRSESDMNK
+437 QRWRSESNMNK

-506 MAHKGTANVMLNI
+506 MAHKGTANVILNI
-519 FRHYKTPPEFII
+519 FRHYKTPPDFII

-575 DRLNRILYR
+575 DRLNRVLYR

-598 SVKAREPSMGYGE
+598 SVKAREPSLGYGE

-624 HKNTDVQCK
+624 QKNTDVQCK
-633 ALLSNGKEVEFPT
+633 ALLSNGKEVEFPA
-646 SKND
+646 SKDD

>member
-1 MAYALYAP
+1 MP
-9 CLLIA
+9 
-14 AISITLKEN
+14 
-23 VISTQH
+23 Q
-29 LPLVIAGPIVRKVT
+29 VIAGPIVRKVT
-43 SNLCYIWVVT
+43 STECHIWVVT
-53 SSADAPSLTLSHDEA
+53 SNADSPALNLSANEVVVS
-68 PIDGD
+68 GNCQ
-73 RQSETICV
+73 RETIRV
-81 GTHAFIHLL
+81 GKYAFIHLL
-90 SFSASKPFSD
+90 SFTSSEPFEDTARIGYSLSFSD
-100 CARISYQL
+100 DA
-108 HFDNEEQQAR
+108 QQAS
-118 WHKEQQALLY
+118 WENEQRGLLY
-128 TGQSTLSFHFTET
+128 DGQSSLCFHYTET
-141 PKTILHGSCRKP
+141 PETILHGSCRKP

-165 TLHEHAFKQKSS
+165 VLHKNAFKKQND

-202 HSVIAR
+202 HSVIDR
-208 LGLFHETL
+208 LGLYHEAL
-216 EGAVVSNTQELATH
+216 EGAVVTNTNELATH
-230 PHGYYEREQLL
+230 EHGYYEREQLL
-241 PQISTNTVLS
+241 PQIATNTVLS
-251 SLFFGAKKKPVFTSV
+251 SIFFGAKKKPVFTSV

-283 LVWSDTLWAEI
+283 LVWSDTLWADI
-294 TIDND
+294 NIDKD
-299 GIPDKY
+299 GIPPKY
-305 SATFDKENEA
+305 LAIFDKEHEA
-315 LKGFVKQ
+315 LNGFVKQ

-384 PKKVTALIEKV
+384 PKKVAPLIAKV
-395 KQSTGE
+395 QESMGE
-401 QGIAQHDEIID
+401 SGLNSHDEIID

-437 QRWRSESDMNK
+437 QRWRSESNMNK

-506 MAHKGTANVMLNI
+506 MAHKGTANVILNI
-519 FRHYKTPPEFII
+519 FRHYKTPPDFII

-575 DRLNRILYR
+575 DRLNRVLYR

-598 SVKAREPSMGYGE
+598 SVKAREPSLGYGE

-624 HKNTDVQCK
+624 QKNTDVQCK
-633 ALLSNGKEVEFPT
+633 ALLSNGKEVEFPA
-646 SKND
+646 SKDD

>member
-1 MAYALYAP
+1 M
-9 CLLIA
+9 
-14 AISITLKEN
+14 T
-23 VISTQH
+23 STECH
-29 LPLVIAGPIVRKVT
+29 
-43 SNLCYIWVVT
+43 IWVVT
-53 SSADAPSLTLSHDEA
+53 SNADSPALNLSANEVVVS
-68 PIDGD
+68 GNCQ
-73 RQSETICV
+73 RETIRV
-81 GTHAFIHLL
+81 GKYAFIHLL
-90 SFSASKPFSD
+90 SFTSSEPFEDTARIGYSLSFSD
-100 CARISYQL
+100 DA
-108 HFDNEEQQAR
+108 QQAS
-118 WHKEQQALLY
+118 WENEQRGLLY
-128 TGQSTLSFHFTET
+128 DGQSSLCFHYTET
-141 PKTILHGSCRKP
+141 PETILHGSCRKP

-165 TLHEHAFKQKSS
+165 VLHKNAFKKEND

-202 HSVIAR
+202 HSVIDR
-208 LGLFHETL
+208 LGLYHEAL
-216 EGAVVSNTQELATH
+216 EGAVVTNTNELATH
-230 PHGYYEREQLL
+230 EHGYYEREQLL
-241 PQISTNTVLS
+241 PQIATNTVLS
-251 SLFFGAKKKPVFTSV
+251 SIFFGAKKKPVFTSV

-283 LVWSDTLWAEI
+283 LVWSDTLWADI
-294 TIDND
+294 NIDKD
-299 GIPDKY
+299 GIPPKY
-305 SATFDKENEA
+305 HAIFDKEHEA
-315 LKGFVKQ
+315 LNGFVKQ

-384 PKKVTALIEKV
+384 PKKVAPLIAKV
-395 KQSTGE
+395 QESMGE
-401 QGIAQHDEIID
+401 SGLNSHDEIID

-437 QRWRSESDMNK
+437 QRWRSESNMNK

-506 MAHKGTANVMLNI
+506 MAHKGTANVILNI
-519 FRHYKTPPEFII
+519 FRHYKTPPDFII

-575 DRLNRILYR
+575 DRLNRVLYR

-598 SVKAREPSMGYGE
+598 SVKAREPSLGYGE

-624 HKNTDVQCK
+624 QKNTDVQCK
-633 ALLSNGKEVEFPT
+633 ALLSNGKEVEFPA
-646 SKND
+646 SKDD

>member
-1 MAYALYAP
+1 M
-9 CLLIA
+9 
-14 AISITLKEN
+14 SEES
-23 VISTQH
+23 VISTQQ
-29 LPLVIAGPIVRKVT
+29 LPQVIAGPIVRKVT
-43 SNLCYIWVVT
+43 SNSCHVWLV
-53 SSADAPSLTLSHDEA
+53 SSNADAPSLSLSH
-68 PIDGD
+68 GD
-73 RQSETICV
+73 SVLAGDSQSDTVRV
-81 GTHAFIHLL
+81 GKHAFIHLVT
-90 SFSASKPFSD
+90 FSASTSFKD
-100 CARISYQL
+100 RERINYKL
-108 HFDNEEQQAR
+108 IFNDHQQQNA
-118 WHKEQQALLY
+118 WEKEQRALLY
-128 TGQSTLSFHFTET
+128 KDQASLSFHYTGT
-141 PKTILHGSCRKP
+141 PETILHGSCRKP
-153 HFHSDDALAQVD
+153 HFHGDDALVQVD
-165 TLHEHAFKQKSS
+165 NLHKIAFEEKAS

-202 HSVIAR
+202 HCVIAR
-208 LGLFHETL
+208 LGLYHEAL
-216 EGAVVSNTQELATH
+216 EGAVVNNTSDLATH
-230 PHGYYEREQLL
+230 EHGFYEREQLL
-241 PQISTNTVLS
+241 PQIATNTVLS
-251 SLFFGAKKKPVFTSV
+251 SIFFGAKKKPVFTSV

-283 LVWSDTLWAEI
+283 LVWSDTLWPDI
-294 TIDND
+294 VIDKD
-299 GIPDKY
+299 GIPEKY
-305 SATFDKENEA
+305 NAIFDKENEA
-315 LKGFVKQ
+315 LTGFVKP
-322 LPQVRRALAHIP
+322 LLQVRRALAHVP

-384 PKKVTALIEKV
+384 PEKVTSLIQKV
-395 KQSTGE
+395 KASLDK
-401 QGIAQHDEIID
+401 QGLAAHNGIVDE
-412 DLLDFDQWHY
+412 LLDFDQWHY
-422 RLDTTPPIEVLDTRT
+422 RIDTTPPIEVLDTRT
-437 QRWRSESDMNK
+437 QRWRSESNMNK

-506 MAHKGTANVMLNI
+506 MAHKGTANVILNI

-575 DRLNRILYR
+575 DRLNRVLYR
-584 SKSPLNLFTRRRNM
+584 SKSPLNVFTRRRNM

-624 HKNTDVQCK
+624 QKNSDVQCK

-646 SKND
+646 SKDD

>member
-1 MAYALYAP
+1 M
-9 CLLIA
+9 
-14 AISITLKEN
+14 SEET

-29 LPLVIAGPIVRKVT
+29 LPQVIAGPIVRKVT
-43 SNLCYIWVVT
+43 SESCHVWLV
-53 SSADAPSLTLSHDEA
+53 SSNAYAPSLSLSLGESVLA
-68 PIDGD
+68 GD
-73 RQSETICV
+73 CQSDTVRV
-81 GTHAFIHLL
+81 GKHAFIHLL
-90 SFSASKPFSD
+90 TFSASTLFED
-100 CARISYQL
+100 GERISYKL
-108 HFDNEEQQAR
+108 TFNDPQQQNAWQDELR
-118 WHKEQQALLY
+118 SLLY
-128 TGQSTLSFHFTET
+128 KGQDNLSFHYTDT
-141 PKTILHGSCRKP
+141 PETILHGSCRKP
-153 HFHSDDALAQVD
+153 HYHGDDALVQVD
-165 TLHEHAFKQKSS
+165 NLHKTAFEKKGN

-208 LGLFHETL
+208 LGLYHEAL
-216 EGAVVSNTQELATH
+216 EGAVVNNTRELAAH
-230 PHGYYEREQLL
+230 EHGFYEREQLL
-241 PQISTNTVLS
+241 PQIATNTVLS
-251 SLFFGAKKKPVFTSV
+251 SMFFGAKKKPVFTSV

-283 LVWSDTLWAEI
+283 LVWSDALWPDI
-294 TIDND
+294 VIDKD
-299 GIPDKY
+299 GIPEKY
-305 SATFDKENEA
+305 NAVFDKENEA
-315 LKGFVKQ
+315 LTGFVKP
-322 LPQVRRALAHIP
+322 LLKVRRALAHVP

-359 GNPLSKRMIGNALI
+359 GNPLSKRMIGNALL

-384 PKKVTALIEKV
+384 PEKVTALIQKIKASLD
-395 KQSTGE
+395 KQGLT
-401 QGIAQHDEIID
+401 AHDAIVDE
-412 DLLDFDQWHY
+412 LLDFDQWHY
-422 RLDTTPPIEVLDTRT
+422 RIDTTPPIEVLDTRT
-437 QRWRSESDMNK
+437 QRWRSESNMNK

-481 VKVIEAIQKVFTFF
+481 VKVIETIQKVFTFF

-506 MAHKGTANVMLNI
+506 MAHKGTANVILNI

-554 ITQFTCSGLKNAF
+554 ITQFTGSGLKNAF

-575 DRLNRILYR
+575 DRLNRVFYR

-598 SVKAREPSMGYGE
+598 SVKAREPSTGYGE

-624 HKNTDVQCK
+624 QKNTDVQCK

-646 SKND
+646 SKDD

>member
-1 MAYALYAP
+1 MP
-9 CLLIA
+9 
-14 AISITLKEN
+14 
-23 VISTQH
+23 Q
-29 LPLVIAGPIVRKVT
+29 VIAGPIVRKVT
-43 SNLCYIWVVT
+43 STECHIWVVT
-53 SSADAPSLTLSHDEA
+53 SNADSPTLNLSANEVVVS
-68 PIDGD
+68 GNCQ
-73 RQSETICV
+73 RETIRV
-81 GTHAFIHLL
+81 GKYAFIHLL
-90 SFSASKPFSD
+90 SFTSSEPFEDTARIGYSLSFSD
-100 CARISYQL
+100 DA
-108 HFDNEEQQAR
+108 QQAS
-118 WHKEQQALLY
+118 WENEQRGLLY
-128 TGQSTLSFHFTET
+128 DGQSSLCFHYTET
-141 PKTILHGSCRKP
+141 PETILHGSCRKP

-165 TLHEHAFKQKSS
+165 VLHKNAFKKQND

-202 HSVIAR
+202 HSVIDR
-208 LGLFHETL
+208 LGLYHEAL
-216 EGAVVSNTQELATH
+216 EGAVVTNTNELATH
-230 PHGYYEREQLL
+230 EHGYYEREQLL
-241 PQISTNTVLS
+241 PQIATNTVLS
-251 SLFFGAKKKPVFTSV
+251 SIFFGAKKKPVFTSV

-283 LVWSDTLWAEI
+283 LVWSDTLWADI
-294 TIDND
+294 NIDKD
-299 GIPDKY
+299 GIPPKY
-305 SATFDKENEA
+305 HAIFDKEHEA
-315 LKGFVKQ
+315 LNGFVKQ

-384 PKKVTALIEKV
+384 PKKVAPLIAKV
-395 KQSTGE
+395 QESMGE
-401 QGIAQHDEIID
+401 SGLNSHDEIID

-437 QRWRSESDMNK
+437 QRWRSESNMNK

-461 QHSIIGKES
+461 QHSIIGKKS

-506 MAHKGTANVMLNI
+506 MAHKGTANVILNI
-519 FRHYKTPPEFII
+519 FRHYKTPPDFII

-575 DRLNRILYR
+575 DRLNRVLYR

-598 SVKAREPSMGYGE
+598 SVKAREPSLGYGE

-624 HKNTDVQCK
+624 QKNTDVQCK
-633 ALLSNGKEVEFPT
+633 ALLSNGNEVEFPA
-646 SKND
+646 SKDD

>member
-1 MAYALYAP
+1 MP
-9 CLLIA
+9 
-14 AISITLKEN
+14 
-23 VISTQH
+23 Q
-29 LPLVIAGPIVRKVT
+29 VIAGPIVRKVT
-43 SNLCYIWVVT
+43 STECHIWVVT
-53 SSADAPSLTLSHDEA
+53 SNADSPALNLSANEVVVS
-68 PIDGD
+68 GNCQ
-73 RQSETICV
+73 RETIRV
-81 GTHAFIHLL
+81 GKYAFIHLL
-90 SFSASKPFSD
+90 SFTSSEPFEDTARIDYSLSFSD
-100 CARISYQL
+100 DA
-108 HFDNEEQQAR
+108 QQAS
-118 WHKEQQALLY
+118 WENEQRGLLY
-128 TGQSTLSFHFTET
+128 DGQSSLCFHYTET
-141 PKTILHGSCRKP
+141 PETILHGSCRKP

-165 TLHEHAFKQKSS
+165 VLHKNAFKKQND

-202 HSVIAR
+202 HSVIDR
-208 LGLFHETL
+208 LGLYHEAL
-216 EGAVVSNTQELATH
+216 EGAVVTNTNELATH
-230 PHGYYEREQLL
+230 EHGYYEREQLL
-241 PQISTNTVLS
+241 PQIATNTVLS
-251 SLFFGAKKKPVFTSV
+251 SIFFGAKKKPVFTSV

-283 LVWSDTLWAEI
+283 LVWSDTLWADI
-294 TIDND
+294 NIDKD
-299 GIPDKY
+299 GIPPKY
-305 SATFDKENEA
+305 HAIFDKEHEA
-315 LKGFVKQ
+315 LNGFVKQ

-384 PKKVTALIEKV
+384 PKKVAPLIAKV
-395 KQSTGE
+395 QESMGE
-401 QGIAQHDEIID
+401 SGLNSHDEIID

-437 QRWRSESDMNK
+437 QRWRSESNMNK

-506 MAHKGTANVMLNI
+506 MAHKGTANVILNI
-519 FRHYKTPPEFII
+519 FRHYKTPPDFII

-575 DRLNRILYR
+575 DRLNRVLYR

-598 SVKAREPSMGYGE
+598 SVKAREPSLGYGE

-624 HKNTDVQCK
+624 QKNTDVQCK
-633 ALLSNGKEVEFPT
+633 ALLSNGKEVEFPA
-646 SKND
+646 SKDD

>member
-1 MAYALYAP
+1 M
-9 CLLIA
+9 
-14 AISITLKEN
+14 KER
-23 VISTQH
+23 VIPTQH
-29 LPLVIAGPIVRKVT
+29 LPQVIAGPIVRKVT
-43 SNLCYIWVVT
+43 PNESHIWVVT
-53 SSADAPSLTLSHDEA
+53 SNAEAPSLKLSSCDHTIAGEC
-68 PIDGD
+68 
-73 RQSETICV
+73 QSETVRV
-81 GTHAFIHLL
+81 GSYAFIHLI
-90 SFSASKPFSD
+90 SFYAADTFKD
-100 CARISYQL
+100 RARISYQL
-108 HFDNEEQQAR
+108 LFDDSSAQAK
-118 WHKEQQALLY
+118 WKKEQRAILY
-128 TGQSTLSFHFTET
+128 DGQSTPSFHHTET
-141 PKTILHGSCRKP
+141 PETILHGSCRKP
-153 HFHSDDALAQVD
+153 HFHEDDALAQVD
-165 TLHEHAFKQKSS
+165 VLHKSAFEKNMN

-202 HSVIAR
+202 HSVIER
-208 LGLFHETL
+208 LGLYHEAL
-216 EGAVVSNTQELATH
+216 EGAVVGNTSELATH
-230 PHGYYEREQLL
+230 EFGFYEREQLL
-241 PQISTNTVLS
+241 PQIATNTVLS
-251 SLFFGAKKKPVFTSV
+251 SIFFGAKKKPVFTSV

-283 LVWSDTLWAEI
+283 LVWSDTLWSDVA
-294 TIDND
+294 IDKD
-299 GIPDKY
+299 GISEKY
-305 SATFDKENEA
+305 LNIFDKENDA
-315 LKGFVKQ
+315 LTGFVKQ

-384 PKKVTALIEKV
+384 PKKVAPLIAKVQESISEEGFTA
-395 KQSTGE
+395 
-401 QGIAQHDEIID
+401 HDEFIN

-437 QRWRSESDMNK
+437 QRWRSESNMNK

-481 VKVIEAIQKVFTFF
+481 VKVIEAIQKIFTFF

-575 DRLNRILYR
+575 DRLNRLLYR

-598 SVKAREPSMGYGE
+598 SVKAREPSKGYGE

-624 HKNTDVQCK
+624 QKDTDVQCK
-633 ALLSNGKEVEFPT
+633 ALLSNGKEVEFPA
-646 SKND
+646 SKDD

>member
-1 MAYALYAP
+1 MP
-9 CLLIA
+9 
-14 AISITLKEN
+14 
-23 VISTQH
+23 Q
-29 LPLVIAGPIVRKVT
+29 VIAGPIVRKVT
-43 SNLCYIWVVT
+43 STECHIWVVT
-53 SSADAPSLTLSHDEA
+53 SNADSPTLNLSANEVVVS
-68 PIDGD
+68 GNCQ
-73 RQSETICV
+73 RETIRV
-81 GTHAFIHLL
+81 GKYAFIHLL
-90 SFSASKPFSD
+90 SFTSSEPFEDTARIGYSLSFSD
-100 CARISYQL
+100 DA
-108 HFDNEEQQAR
+108 QQAS
-118 WHKEQQALLY
+118 WEDEQRGLLY
-128 TGQSTLSFHFTET
+128 DGQSSLCFHYTET
-141 PKTILHGSCRKP
+141 PETILHGSCRKP

-165 TLHEHAFKQKSS
+165 VLHKNAFKKQND

-202 HSVIAR
+202 HSVIDR
-208 LGLFHETL
+208 LGLYHEAL
-216 EGAVVSNTQELATH
+216 EGAVVTNTNELATH
-230 PHGYYEREQLL
+230 EHGYYEREQLL
-241 PQISTNTVLS
+241 PQIATNTVLS
-251 SLFFGAKKKPVFTSV
+251 SIFFGAKKKPVFTSV

-283 LVWSDTLWAEI
+283 LVWSDTLWADI
-294 TIDND
+294 NIDKD
-299 GIPDKY
+299 GIPPKY
-305 SATFDKENEA
+305 HAIFDKEHEA
-315 LKGFVKQ
+315 LNGFVKQ

-384 PKKVTALIEKV
+384 PKKVAPLIAKV
-395 KQSTGE
+395 QESMGE
-401 QGIAQHDEIID
+401 SGLNSHDEIID

-437 QRWRSESDMNK
+437 QRWRSESNMNK

-506 MAHKGTANVMLNI
+506 MAHKGTANVILNI
-519 FRHYKTPPEFII
+519 FRHYKTPPDFII

-554 ITQFTCSGLKNAF
+554 ITQFTCSGLKNTF

-575 DRLNRILYR
+575 DRLNRVLYR

-598 SVKAREPSMGYGE
+598 SVKAREPSLGYGE

-624 HKNTDVQCK
+624 QKNTDVQCK
-633 ALLSNGKEVEFPT
+633 ALLSNGKEVEFPA
-646 SKND
+646 SKDD

>member
-1 MAYALYAP
+1 MP
-9 CLLIA
+9 
-14 AISITLKEN
+14 
-23 VISTQH
+23 Q
-29 LPLVIAGPIVRKVT
+29 VIAGPIVRKVT
-43 SNLCYIWVVT
+43 STECHIWVVT
-53 SSADAPSLTLSHDEA
+53 SNADSPTLNLSANEVVVS
-68 PIDGD
+68 GNCQ
-73 RQSETICV
+73 RETIRV
-81 GTHAFIHLL
+81 GKYAFIHLL
-90 SFSASKPFSD
+90 SFTSSEPFEDTARIGYSLSFSD
-100 CARISYQL
+100 DA
-108 HFDNEEQQAR
+108 QQAS
-118 WHKEQQALLY
+118 WENEQRGLLY
-128 TGQSTLSFHFTET
+128 DGQSSLCFHYTET
-141 PKTILHGSCRKP
+141 PETILHGSCRKP

-165 TLHEHAFKQKSS
+165 VLHKNAFKKQND

-202 HSVIAR
+202 HSVIDR
-208 LGLFHETL
+208 LGLYHEAL
-216 EGAVVSNTQELATH
+216 EGAVVTNTNELATH
-230 PHGYYEREQLL
+230 EHGYYEREQLL
-241 PQISTNTVLS
+241 PQIATNTVLS
-251 SLFFGAKKKPVFTSV
+251 SIFFGAKKKPVFTSV

-283 LVWSDTLWAEI
+283 LVWSDTLWADI
-294 TIDND
+294 NIDKD
-299 GIPDKY
+299 GIPPKY
-305 SATFDKENEA
+305 HAIFDKEHEA
-315 LKGFVKQ
+315 LNGFVKQ

-384 PKKVTALIEKV
+384 PKKVAPLIAKV
-395 KQSTGE
+395 QESMGE
-401 QGIAQHDEIID
+401 SGLNSHDEIID

-422 RLDTTPPIEVLDTRT
+422 RLDTAPPIEVLDTRT
-437 QRWRSESDMNK
+437 QRWRSESNMNK

-506 MAHKGTANVMLNI
+506 MAHKGTANVILNI
-519 FRHYKTPPEFII
+519 FRHYKTPPDFII

-575 DRLNRILYR
+575 DRLNRVLYR

-598 SVKAREPSMGYGE
+598 SVKAREPSLGYGE

-624 HKNTDVQCK
+624 QKNTDVQCK
-633 ALLSNGKEVEFPT
+633 ALLSNGKEVEFPA
-646 SKND
+646 SKDD

>member
-1 MAYALYAP
+1 MP
-9 CLLIA
+9 
-14 AISITLKEN
+14 
-23 VISTQH
+23 Q
-29 LPLVIAGPIVRKVT
+29 VIAGPIVRKVT
-43 SNLCYIWVVT
+43 STECHIWVVT
-53 SSADAPSLTLSHDEA
+53 SNADSPTLNLSANEVVVS
-68 PIDGD
+68 GNCQ
-73 RQSETICV
+73 RETIRV
-81 GTHAFIHLL
+81 GKYAFIHLL
-90 SFSASKPFSD
+90 SFTSSEPFEDTARIGYSLSFSD
-100 CARISYQL
+100 DA
-108 HFDNEEQQAR
+108 QQAS
-118 WHKEQQALLY
+118 WENEQRGLLY
-128 TGQSTLSFHFTET
+128 DGQSSLCFHYTET
-141 PKTILHGSCRKP
+141 PETILHGSCRKP

-165 TLHEHAFKQKSS
+165 VLHKIAFKKQND

-202 HSVIAR
+202 HSVIDR
-208 LGLFHETL
+208 LGLYHEAL
-216 EGAVVSNTQELATH
+216 EGAVVTNTNELATH
-230 PHGYYEREQLL
+230 EHGYYEREQLL
-241 PQISTNTVLS
+241 PQIATNTVLS
-251 SLFFGAKKKPVFTSV
+251 SIFFGAKKKPVFTSV

-283 LVWSDTLWAEI
+283 LVWSDTLWADI
-294 TIDND
+294 NIDKD
-299 GIPDKY
+299 GIPPKY
-305 SATFDKENEA
+305 HVIFDKEHEA
-315 LKGFVKQ
+315 LNGFVKQ

-384 PKKVTALIEKV
+384 PKKVAPLIAKV
-395 KQSTGE
+395 QESMGE
-401 QGIAQHDEIID
+401 SGLNSHDEIID
-412 DLLDFDQWHY
+412 ELLDFDQWHY

-437 QRWRSESDMNK
+437 QRWRSESNMNK

-506 MAHKGTANVMLNI
+506 MAHKGTANVILNI
-519 FRHYKTPPEFII
+519 FRHYKTPPDFII

-575 DRLNRILYR
+575 DRLNRVLYR

-598 SVKAREPSMGYGE
+598 SVKAREPSLGYGE

-624 HKNTDVQCK
+624 QKNTDVQCK
-633 ALLSNGKEVEFPT
+633 ALLSNGKEVEFPA
-646 SKND
+646 SKDD

>member
-1 MAYALYAP
+1 M
-9 CLLIA
+9 
-14 AISITLKEN
+14 SEES
-23 VISTQH
+23 VISTQQ
-29 LPLVIAGPIVRKVT
+29 LPQVIAGPIVRKVT
-43 SNLCYIWVVT
+43 SNSCHVWLV
-53 SSADAPSLTLSHDEA
+53 SSNADAPSLSLSH
-68 PIDGD
+68 GD
-73 RQSETICV
+73 SVLAGDSQGDTVRV
-81 GTHAFIHLL
+81 GKHAFIHLVT
-90 SFSASKPFSD
+90 FSASTSFED
-100 CARISYQL
+100 RERINYKL
-108 HFDNEEQQAR
+108 VFDDHQQQNAWEEEQR
-118 WHKEQQALLY
+118 ALLY
-128 TGQSTLSFHFTET
+128 KDQASLSFHYTGT
-141 PKTILHGSCRKP
+141 PETILHGSCRKP
-153 HFHSDDALAQVD
+153 HFHGDDALVQVD
-165 TLHEHAFKQKSS
+165 NLHKIAFEEKAS

-208 LGLFHETL
+208 LGLYHEAL
-216 EGAVVSNTQELATH
+216 EGAVVNNTSDLATH
-230 PHGYYEREQLL
+230 EHGFYEREQLL
-241 PQISTNTVLS
+241 PQIATNTVLS
-251 SLFFGAKKKPVFTSV
+251 SIFFGAKKKPVFTSV

-283 LVWSDTLWAEI
+283 LIWSDTLWPDI
-294 TIDND
+294 VIDKD
-299 GIPDKY
+299 GIPEKY
-305 SATFDKENEA
+305 NAIFDKENEA
-315 LKGFVKQ
+315 LTGFVKP
-322 LPQVRRALAHIP
+322 LLQVRRALAHVP

-359 GNPLSKRMIGNALI
+359 GNPLSKRMIGNALM

-384 PKKVTALIEKV
+384 PEKVTSLIQKV
-395 KQSTGE
+395 KASLDK
-401 QGIAQHDEIID
+401 QGLAAHNGIVDE
-412 DLLDFDQWHY
+412 LLNFDQWHY
-422 RLDTTPPIEVLDTRT
+422 RIDTTPPIEVLDTRT
-437 QRWRSESDMNK
+437 QRWRSESNMNK

-506 MAHKGTANVMLNI
+506 MAHKGTANVILNI
-519 FRHYKTPPEFII
+519 FRHYKTPPDFII

-575 DRLNRILYR
+575 DRLNRVLYR
-584 SKSPLNLFTRRRNM
+584 SKSPLNVFTRRRNM

-624 HKNTDVQCK
+624 QKNTDVQCK

-646 SKND
+646 SKDD

>member
-1 MAYALYAP
+1 MP
-9 CLLIA
+9 
-14 AISITLKEN
+14 
-23 VISTQH
+23 Q
-29 LPLVIAGPIVRKVT
+29 VIAGPIVRKVT
-43 SNLCYIWVVT
+43 STECHIWVVT
-53 SSADAPSLTLSHDEA
+53 SNADSPTLNLSANKVVVS
-68 PIDGD
+68 GNCQ
-73 RQSETICV
+73 RETIRV
-81 GTHAFIHLL
+81 GKYAFIHLL
-90 SFSASKPFSD
+90 SFTSSEPFEDTARIGYSLSFSD
-100 CARISYQL
+100 DA
-108 HFDNEEQQAR
+108 QQAS
-118 WHKEQQALLY
+118 WEDEQRGLLY
-128 TGQSTLSFHFTET
+128 DGQSSLCFHYTET
-141 PKTILHGSCRKP
+141 PETILHGSCRKP

-165 TLHEHAFKQKSS
+165 ALHKNAFKKQND

-202 HSVIAR
+202 HSVIDR
-208 LGLFHETL
+208 LGLYHEAL
-216 EGAVVSNTQELATH
+216 EGAVVTNTNELATH
-230 PHGYYEREQLL
+230 EHGYYEREQLL
-241 PQISTNTVLS
+241 PQIATNTVLS
-251 SLFFGAKKKPVFTSV
+251 SIFFGAKKKPVFTSV

-283 LVWSDTLWAEI
+283 LVWSDTLWADI
-294 TIDND
+294 NIDKD
-299 GIPDKY
+299 GIPPKY
-305 SATFDKENEA
+305 HAIFDKEHEA
-315 LKGFVKQ
+315 LNGFVKQ

-384 PKKVTALIEKV
+384 PKKVAPLIAKV
-395 KQSTGE
+395 QESMGE
-401 QGIAQHDEIID
+401 SGLNSHDEIID

-437 QRWRSESDMNK
+437 QRWRSESNMNK

-506 MAHKGTANVMLNI
+506 MAHKGTANVILNI
-519 FRHYKTPPEFII
+519 FRHYKTPPDFII

-575 DRLNRILYR
+575 DRLNRVLYR

-598 SVKAREPSMGYGE
+598 SVKAREPSLGYGE

-624 HKNTDVQCK
+624 QKNTDVQCK
-633 ALLSNGKEVEFPT
+633 ALLSNGKEVEFPA
-646 SKND
+646 SKDD

>member
-1 MAYALYAP
+1 MP
-9 CLLIA
+9 
-14 AISITLKEN
+14 
-23 VISTQH
+23 Q
-29 LPLVIAGPIVRKVT
+29 VIAGPIVRKVT
-43 SNLCYIWVVT
+43 STECHIWVVT
-53 SSADAPSLTLSHDEA
+53 SNADSPALNLSANEVVVS
-68 PIDGD
+68 GNCQ
-73 RQSETICV
+73 RETIRV
-81 GTHAFIHLL
+81 GKYAFIHLL
-90 SFSASKPFSD
+90 SFTSSEPFEDTARIGYSLSFSD
-100 CARISYQL
+100 DA
-108 HFDNEEQQAR
+108 QQAS
-118 WHKEQQALLY
+118 WENEQRGLLY
-128 TGQSTLSFHFTET
+128 DGQSSLCFHYTET
-141 PKTILHGSCRKP
+141 PETILHGSCRKP

-165 TLHEHAFKQKSS
+165 VLHKNAFKKEND

-202 HSVIAR
+202 HSVIDR
-208 LGLFHETL
+208 LGLYHEEL
-216 EGAVVSNTQELATH
+216 EGAVVTNTNELATH
-230 PHGYYEREQLL
+230 EHGYYEREQLL
-241 PQISTNTVLS
+241 PQIATNTVLS
-251 SLFFGAKKKPVFTSV
+251 SIFFGAKKKPVFTSV

-283 LVWSDTLWAEI
+283 LVWSDTLWADI
-294 TIDND
+294 NIDKD
-299 GIPDKY
+299 GIPPKY
-305 SATFDKENEA
+305 HAIFDKEHEA
-315 LKGFVKQ
+315 LNGFVKQ

-384 PKKVTALIEKV
+384 PKKVAPLIAKV
-395 KQSTGE
+395 QESMGE
-401 QGIAQHDEIID
+401 SGLNSHDEIID
-412 DLLDFDQWHY
+412 ELLDFDQWHY

-437 QRWRSESDMNK
+437 QRWRSESNMNK

-506 MAHKGTANVMLNI
+506 MAHKGTANVILNI
-519 FRHYKTPPEFII
+519 FRHYKTPPDFII

-575 DRLNRILYR
+575 DRLNRVLYR

-598 SVKAREPSMGYGE
+598 SVKAREPSLGYGE

-624 HKNTDVQCK
+624 QKNTDVQCK
-633 ALLSNGKEVEFPT
+633 ALLSNGKEVEFPA
-646 SKND
+646 SKDD

>member
-1 MAYALYAP
+1 MP
-9 CLLIA
+9 
-14 AISITLKEN
+14 
-23 VISTQH
+23 Q
-29 LPLVIAGPIVRKVT
+29 VIAGPIVRKVT
-43 SNLCYIWVVT
+43 STECHIWVVT
-53 SSADAPSLTLSHDEA
+53 SNADSPTLNLSANEVVVS
-68 PIDGD
+68 GNCQ
-73 RQSETICV
+73 RETIRV
-81 GTHAFIHLL
+81 GKYAFIHLL
-90 SFSASKPFSD
+90 SFTSSEPFEDTARIGYSLSFSD
-100 CARISYQL
+100 DA
-108 HFDNEEQQAR
+108 QQAS
-118 WHKEQQALLY
+118 WENEQRGLLY
-128 TGQSTLSFHFTET
+128 DGQSSLCFHYTET
-141 PKTILHGSCRKP
+141 PETILHGSCRKP

-165 TLHEHAFKQKSS
+165 VLHKIAFKKQND

-202 HSVIAR
+202 HSVIDR
-208 LGLFHETL
+208 LGLYHEAL
-216 EGAVVSNTQELATH
+216 EGAVVTNTNELATH
-230 PHGYYEREQLL
+230 EHGYYEREQLL
-241 PQISTNTVLS
+241 PQIATNTVLS
-251 SLFFGAKKKPVFTSV
+251 SIFFGAKKKPVFTSV

-283 LVWSDTLWAEI
+283 LVWSDTLWADI
-294 TIDND
+294 NIDKD
-299 GIPDKY
+299 GIPAKY
-305 SATFDKENEA
+305 HAIFDKEHEA
-315 LKGFVKQ
+315 LNGFVKQ

-384 PKKVTALIEKV
+384 PKKVAPLIAKV
-395 KQSTGE
+395 QESMGE
-401 QGIAQHDEIID
+401 SGLNSHDEIID
-412 DLLDFDQWHY
+412 ELLDFDQWHY

-437 QRWRSESDMNK
+437 QRWRSESNMNK

-506 MAHKGTANVMLNI
+506 MAHKGTANVILNI
-519 FRHYKTPPEFII
+519 FRHYKTPPDFII

-575 DRLNRILYR
+575 DRLNRVLYR

-598 SVKAREPSMGYGE
+598 SVKAREPSLGYGE

-624 HKNTDVQCK
+624 QKNTDVQCK
-633 ALLSNGKEVEFPT
+633 ALLSNGKEVEFPA
-646 SKND
+646 SKDD